1 MACALAPRR
10 GSSLRARE
18 MPWACIRALSR
29 CRLCCCRLCCCR
41 LCCCRLCCCR
51 LSRCRL
57 PGRRRDLPPGPCA
70 LARTRPGCGHRGLAR
85 PWAGGRADP
94 GHGNRLAARLNSS
107 APAWATTPARGPSQA
122 RSPSQARGPVPG
134 WLPALARW
142 PGKPACRPPAGQL
155 PRFPGSRM
163 RAQRHSMSRVSALFR
178 RNRQDRRSR
187 EYRGPECQSRE
198 RRNRQDRRG
207 PECQS
212 RERRSRE
219 CRSPAVGLQP
229 AACRQAPT
237 GAMAGPVS
245 PQSSRTP
252 TDRASGQTRPD
263 AYSAAQVGH

>member
-41 LCCCRLCCCR
+41 L
-51 LSRCRL
+51 

-70 LARTRPGCGHRGLAR
+70 LARTRPGSGHRGLAR

-107 APAWATTPARGPSQA
+107 APAWATTPARSPSQA
-122 RSPSQARGPVPG
+122 RSPVPG

-155 PRFPGSRM
+155 PWYPGSRM

-207 PECQS
+207 REC
-212 RERRSRE
+212 RGRE

>member
-1 MACALAPRR
+1 VACALAPRR

-29 CRLCCCRLCCCR
+29 CRLCRCRLCRCR
-41 LCCCRLCCCR
+41 LCRCRLC
-51 LSRCRL
+51 RCRL
-57 PGRRRDLPPGPCA
+57 PGRHRDLPPGPCG
-70 LARTRPGCGHRGLAR
+70 LARTRPGSGHRALAR

-94 GHGNRLAARLNSS
+94 GHGNRLAARLNSL
-107 APAWATTPARGPSQA
+107 APAWATTLARSPVQA
-122 RSPSQARGPVPG
+122 RSPVPG

-155 PRFPGSRM
+155 PWYPGSRM
-163 RAQRHSMSRVSALFR
+163 RAQRHSMSRVRALFR
-178 RNRQDRRSR
+178 RNRQDH
-187 EYRGPECQSRE
+187 Q
-198 RRNRQDRRG
+198 
-207 PECQS
+207 
-212 RERRSRE
+212 SRE
-219 CRSPAVGLQP
+219 CRGRECRGRECRGRECRGRECRGPAVALQP

-252 TDRASGQTRPD
+252 TNRASGQTRPD